1 MATIAKLKPE
11 GTYEIFQDGQRVAT
25 GTESVL
31 SQYGLSPTALTN
43 EATTP
48 SGQKVNPI
56 TGTNNHKRY
65 VGKYYAL

>member
-25 GTESVL
+25 GTESAL
-31 SQYGLSPTALTN
+31 FQYGVSPTALTN
-43 EATTP
+43 EETTL

-56 TGTNNHKRY
+56 PIQNNHKR
-65 VGKYYAL
+65 